1 MTVYVYA
8 KEEKII
14 DLELNIGVI
23 EYLVIQAALRRMV
36 DDIDTPEADRVAAAQ
51 ILSDTEN
58 KVVIDLGELS

>member
-1 MTVYVYA
+1 MTVYVYT

-23 EYLVIQAALRRMV
+23 EYLIIQAALRRMV
-36 DDIDTPEADRVAAAQ
+36 DDTDTPEADRVAAAQ

-58 KVVIDLGELS
+58 KVVIDLNDLS

>member
-1 MTVYVYA
+1 MTVFVYT
-8 KEEKII
+8 KEEKVI

-36 DDIDTPEADRVAAAQ
+36 DDVDTPEADRVAAAQ

-58 KVVIDLGELS
+58 KVVIDLNELS

>member
-23 EYLVIQAALRRMV
+23 EYLIIQAALRRMV

>member
-36 DDIDTPEADRVAAAQ
+36 DNIDTPEADRVAAAQ

>member
-8 KEEKII
+8 KEEKVI

>member
-23 EYLVIQAALRRMV
+23 EYLVIQAALRRMI

>member
-23 EYLVIQAALRRMV
+23 EYLIIQAALRRMI
-36 DDIDTPEADRVAAAQ
+36 DDIDTPEADRVAATQ

>member
-1 MTVYVYA
+1 MTVYVYT

-23 EYLVIQAALRRMV
+23 EYLIIQAALRRMV
-36 DDIDTPEADRVAAAQ
+36 DDIDIPEADRVAAAQ